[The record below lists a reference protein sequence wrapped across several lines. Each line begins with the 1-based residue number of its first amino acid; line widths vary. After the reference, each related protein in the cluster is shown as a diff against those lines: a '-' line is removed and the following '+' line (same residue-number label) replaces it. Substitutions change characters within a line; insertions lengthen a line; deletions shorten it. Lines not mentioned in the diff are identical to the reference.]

1 MDGGAEKRTA
11 DGGDAMAGPVIKTP
25 AEIAAMR
32 EAGRVV
38 ARVLRRLEDMIAPG
52 ITTAALD
59 RAAREVISDAG
70 GTPSFAGYPSAI
82 AGVPPFPAAICAS
95 VNEEVVHGIP
105 GERELREGDIISVDV
120 GVILNGFHGD
130 AARTYAVGEVS
141 RKARR
146 LLQVTEECLRKAI
159 AALRAGVMV
168 SRISAAIEGH
178 ARQHGFSVVRKFVGH
193 GIGRNM
199 HEPPQVPN
207 YVSRFFADAR
217 IALPAGATLAIEPM
231 VNIGGHDVMIL
242 DNGWTVVTKDRSLSA
257 HFEHTVAITA
267 EGPAVLT
274 EIA

>member
-1 MDGGAEKRTA
+1 
-11 DGGDAMAGPVIKTP
+11 MAGPVIKTP

-32 EAGRVV
+32 KAGQVV
-38 ARVLRRLEDMIAPG
+38 ARVLRLLEEMIAPG

-59 RAAREVISDAG
+59 RAARELIAKEG
-70 GTPSFAGYPSAI
+70 GIPSFDGYPSAI

-105 GERELREGDIISVDV
+105 GDRELREGDIISVDV
-120 GVILNGFHGD
+120 GVILDGFHGD

-146 LLQVTEECLRKAI
+146 LLRVTEECLRKAI
-159 AALRAGVMV
+159 AVLRPGVTV
-168 SRISAAIEGH
+168 GRISAAIEEH
-178 ARQHGFSVVRKFVGH
+178 AQSHGFNVVRKFVGH
-193 GIGRNM
+193 GIGRRM

-207 YVSRFFADAR
+207 YVSSLFADAKLP
-217 IALPAGATLAIEPM
+217 LPAGTTLAIEPM
-231 VNIGGHDVMIL
+231 VNIGGSDVRIL

-267 EGPAVLT
+267 EGTAVLT
-274 EIA
+274 ETP